1 MEYGLFLAKTVTI
14 VLAVGAIV
22 AIVAA
27 ASKKG
32 LTAEGLSV
40 SKLNDRYDQLRRTLR
55 RAVLSKEDFKREE
68 KERKA
73 EAKEKKRDDAES
85 DRPRVFVIDFKGDIR
100 ATAAANLRE
109 EVTAVLSTAEAGDE
123 VVVRLENSGG
133 TVHEHGLAA
142 SQLARLKDNGIPL
155 TVVVDKVAASGGYMM
170 ACVADRIIAAPFAIV
185 GSIGVLA
192 QIPNFYGLLDRHGVE
207 VEQLKAGRYKRTVTM
222 FGRNTDEDREK
233 LREELDDIHG
243 LFQSMVQSYRPT
255 LNLEEVAT
263 GEHWYGTRALELG
276 LVDGIGTSDDLLSA
290 RREEADL
297 YLVRWKGKKT
307 PLQKLKSGVEDTAG
321 RVADRFM
328 QRLREGRFQA

>member
-1 MEYGLFLAKTVTI
+1 M
-14 VLAVGAIV
+14 
-22 AIVAA
+22 
-27 ASKKG
+27 
-32 LTAEGLSV
+32 
-40 SKLNDRYDQLRRTLR
+40 
-55 RAVLSKEDFKREE
+55 
-68 KERKA
+68 
-73 EAKEKKRDDAES
+73 
-85 DRPRVFVIDFKGDIR
+85 
-100 ATAAANLRE
+100 
-109 EVTAVLSTAEAGDE
+109 
-123 VVVRLENSGG
+123 
-133 TVHEHGLAA
+133 
-142 SQLARLKDNGIPL
+142 
-155 TVVVDKVAASGGYMM
+155 
-170 ACVADRIIAAPFAIV
+170 
-185 GSIGVLA
+185 LA